1 MKQYYEEQRQLK
13 SYRDDVSA
21 QDEEYRRLK
30 DPIQK
35 VKFRQDRLRKQLNA
49 RRLLSQEAKV
59 LMVNPLEISIKKN
72 QVQAATLLVKEFGIN
87 PIACFSSDYSKS
99 LLELAACY
107 SFETFNGLIET
118 LDAKDLKDVQLLKTL
133 MKIL

>member
-1 MKQYYEEQRQLK
+1 
-13 SYRDDVSA
+13 
-21 QDEEYRRLK
+21 
-30 DPIQK
+30 
-35 VKFRQDRLRKQLNA
+35 
-49 RRLLSQEAKV
+49 
-59 LMVNPLEISIKKN
+59 MVNPLETSIKKN

-107 SFETFNGLIET
+107 SFETFNGLVET

-133 MKIL
+133 MKLFELARYHKDASKLRNGCNVLL